1 MVFGATGGNDGKD
14 RNVSRRST
22 VAWVPALMLA
32 GRRRWVA
39 CLPFLCVVL
48 WLLCGGVA
56 RATLVYVQPVGTET
70 GSLPP
75 HRGEILAAADD
86 GARPRVLARGFA
98 PVISPNGRLIAFLR
112 YQGDRGDLWTMG
124 VGGHHQRRVLRG
136 LYVANGRT
144 YQPYAWSSDSRRL
157 TVTRGPSVGIVTVR
171 DRRVVDLTAD
181 AYNPSFSPDGRHLVA
196 GFGFRGSGV
205 ELLDPRKP
213 GKFVDLGYGVA
224 PLWGKPGIAFLRG
237 STIVFVG
244 HPRPRARA
252 RVLLDGRRSR
262 AALSVADWSQ
272 GGSTLLAGI
281 YNGAIDPLLIDPFRG
296 TVRRLS
302 QGLSGLYR
310 VSRDGHTVL
319 GQLGN
324 DVVLER
330 SDGTVKVLARNA
342 DSATWT
348 A

>member
-1 MVFGATGGNDGKD
+1 MG
-14 RNVSRRST
+14 
-22 VAWVPALMLA
+22 
-32 GRRRWVA
+32 
-39 CLPFLCVVL
+39 CLSAFFCVGL

-56 RATLVYVQPVGTET
+56 RATLVYMRPVGTET

-86 GARPRVLARGFA
+86 GARTRVLAHGFA

-112 YQGDRGDLWTMG
+112 YQGDREDLWTMG

-157 TVTRGPSVGIVTVR
+157 AVTRGTSVGIVTVR

-213 GKFVDLGYGVA
+213 GKFVDLGYGVG
-224 PLWGKPGIAFLRG
+224 PLWGKPGIAF
-237 STIVFVG
+237 F
-244 HPRPRARA
+244 
-252 RVLLDGRRSR
+252 
-262 AALSVADWSQ
+262 
-272 GGSTLLAGI
+272 AG
-281 YNGAIDPLLIDPFRG
+281 
-296 TVRRLS
+296 
-302 QGLSGLYR
+302 
-310 VSRDGHTVL
+310 
-319 GQLGN
+319 
-324 DVVLER
+324 
-330 SDGTVKVLARNA
+330 
-342 DSATWT
+342 
-348 A
+348 